1 MAPDGIILI
10 DEGTGGGSDTGG
22 LVETLRNSGFD
33 VAQCGSLA
41 EGLER
46 LKDRLAGGSPAAAAL
61 IGARLPSPV
70 RAARQINQIDPH
82 LQLVFLADEA
92 RNVQLRRDL
101 RFAPLPGTHWSLA
114 SLGDRGSALNV
125 VRNAAR
131 SSAQRRSLRTTL
143 DRLNLQLAS
152 TAPPDSADYR
162 KLVASDRYLASILS
176 FARDAIISTDAEGK
190 IVSWNRAAE
199 QLFGYPEHEAQGET
213 ADLLVSEAERE
224 RLRELIEELRGDS
237 SGTTAEFSAR
247 RADRAAFDVEMSVA
261 PVRDEAGRQTGA
273 VIIAHDITE
282 RKQAEEQLRTLANA
296 IPQLAWM
303 AHPDGH
309 IFWYN
314 RRWYEYTGTTPEQM
328 EGWGWQS
335 VHDPEVLP
343 HVIERWK
350 TSLETGGPFEMEF
363 PLKGADGRFRSFLTR
378 VTPHTDG
385 RGRVVRWFGTN
396 TDVEE
401 LRRALRQAEESN
413 RLKDEFLATVSHEL
427 RTPLT
432 AVLGWAHLLRSG
444 QLDEES
450 SARALETI
458 DRNARAQNRMIEE
471 LLDVSR
477 IITGK
482 LRLDVRPVDLPLVV
496 EEAVESV
503 RPAADAKAVRLQ
515 LVLDPRAGP
524 VSGDPD
530 RLQQVIWNLLSNAVK
545 FTHKGGRVQV
555 RLERI
560 NSHVELTVSDTGQG
574 IETEF
579 LPFVFDRFRQAD
591 MTKRRAHGGLGLGLA
606 IARHLVELHGGAVSA
621 ASGGPGR
628 GATFTVTLPL
638 LVVRAE
644 AGAAER
650 RHPTAVESLP
660 YESGPALDGLRVLVV
675 DDEPDT
681 RELLAAV
688 LKGRGAAVTLA
699 ASAGEALEAL
709 ERETPHVLVSDIGM
723 PGEDGYDLIR
733 RVRAL
738 PPERGGNV
746 PAAALTAYAREDDR
760 IRALLAGFQIHI
772 PKPVNPAELA
782 AVVATLAGGA
792 KPRNLADSP
801 R

>member
-1 MAPDGIILI
+1 MASDIILI
-10 DEGTGGGSDTGG
+10 DEGPGGDSGTGE
-22 LVETLRNSGFD
+22 LVETLRSSGSK
-33 VAQCGSLA
+33 VMLCESLA

-46 LKDRLAGGSPAAAAL
+46 LEDLFVSDSPAAAAL
-61 IGARLPSPV
+61 IGTRLPSPV
-70 RAARQINQIDPH
+70 RAARQINRIDPH
-82 LQLVFLADEA
+82 LQLVFLADETRQA
-92 RNVQLRRDL
+92 QLRREL

-125 VRNAAR
+125 VRNAAL

-152 TAPPDSADYR
+152 TPPPDSADYR
-162 KLVASDRYLASILS
+162 KLVASDRYLASIMS
-176 FARDAIISTDAEGK
+176 FARDAIISTDGEGK
-190 IVSWNRAAE
+190 IVSWNSAAE
-199 QLFGYPEHEAQGET
+199 RLFGYPEHRAQGEP
-213 ADLLVSEAERE
+213 ADILVFEAERKS
-224 RLRELIEELRGDS
+224 LRELFEGLRGDS
-237 SGTTAEFSAR
+237 SGATAEFSAR
-247 RADRAAFDVEMSVA
+247 RADGTAFNAELSVA
-261 PVRDEAGRQTGA
+261 PVRGEAGRQTGA
-273 VIIAHDITE
+273 VIIVHDITE
-282 RKQAEEQLRTLANA
+282 RKQAEEQLQTLANA

-303 AHPDGH
+303 AHADGH

-335 VHDPEVLP
+335 VHDPEMLP
-343 HVIERWK
+343 RVVKRWK
-350 TSLETGGPFEMEF
+350 VSLETGEPFEMEF
-363 PLKGADGRFRSFLTR
+363 PLKGADGLFRWFLTR

-385 RGRVVRWFGTN
+385 RGGVLRWFGTN

-401 LRRALRQAEESN
+401 LRSALRQAEESN

-444 QLDEES
+444 QLDGEA

-458 DRNARAQNRMIEE
+458 ERNARAQNRMIEE

-482 LRLDVRPVDLPLVV
+482 LRLDVRQVDLPLVV
-496 EEAVESV
+496 EAAVESV

-524 VSGDPD
+524 ISGDPD

-560 NSHVELTVSDTGQG
+560 NSHVELTVSDTGPG
-574 IETEF
+574 IEPDF

-591 MTKRRAHGGLGLGLA
+591 MTKKRAHGGLGLGLA
-606 IARHLVELHGGAVSA
+606 IARHLVELHGGAIRA
-621 ASGGPGR
+621 ASGGTEQ

-638 LVVRAE
+638 MVVRAE
-644 AGAAER
+644 PSPAER
-650 RHPTAVESLP
+650 RHPAAVEGVP
-660 YESGPALDGLRVLVV
+660 YVSGPALDGLRVLVV

-688 LKGRGAAVTLA
+688 LKGRGAVVTLA
-699 ASAGEALEAL
+699 ASAGEALKAL

-723 PGEDGYDLIR
+723 PGEDGYELIR
-733 RVRAL
+733 RVRLL
-738 PPERGGNV
+738 PPERGGNI

-760 IRALLAGFQIHI
+760 IRALLTGFQIHI

-782 AVVATLAGGA
+782 AVVATLAG
-792 KPRNLADSP
+792 RVVRDSQ
-801 R
+801 

>member
-1 MAPDGIILI
+1 MAPDDIILI
-10 DEGTGGGSDTGG
+10 DERAGGDSGTGE
-22 LVETLRNSGFD
+22 LVETLTSSGFD
-33 VAQCGSLA
+33 VTLCGSLA

-46 LKDRLAGGSPAAAAL
+46 IRDLFVNDSPAAAAL
-61 IGARLPSPV
+61 IGTHLPTPV
-70 RAARQINQIDPH
+70 KAARQINQTDPH

-92 RNVQLRRDL
+92 RHAQLRRDL
-101 RFAPLPGTHWSLA
+101 RFTPLPGTHWSVA
-114 SLGDRGSALNV
+114 SLGDRGAALNV
-125 VRNAAR
+125 VRDAAR

-143 DRLNLQLAS
+143 DRLNLRLAS
-152 TAPPDSADYR
+152 TPPPDSADYR

-176 FARDAIISTDAEGK
+176 FARDAIISTDGMGK
-190 IVSWNRAAE
+190 IVSWNKAAE
-199 QLFGYPEHEAQGET
+199 QLFGYPEHQAQGEP
-213 ADLLVSEAERE
+213 ADILVSESERQK
-224 RLRELIEELRGDS
+224 LRHLIGELRGDS
-237 SGTTAEFSAR
+237 PGTTAEFSAR
-247 RADRAAFDVEMSVA
+247 RADGTAFDAEMSVA
-261 PVRDEAGRQTGA
+261 PVRDGTGRQTGA

-282 RKQAEEQLRTLANA
+282 RKQAEEQLRALANA

-335 VHDPEVLP
+335 VHDPDVLP
-343 HVIERWK
+343 HVVKRWK
-350 TSLETGGPFEMEF
+350 ASLETGEPFEMEF

-385 RGRVVRWFGTN
+385 RGHVLRWFGTN

-401 LRRALRQAEESN
+401 LRRALRRAEESN

-496 EEAVESV
+496 EEAVDSV

-515 LVLDPRAGP
+515 LVLDPQAGP

-545 FTHKGGRVQV
+545 FTPKGGRVQV

-574 IETEF
+574 IEPEF

-591 MTKRRAHGGLGLGLA
+591 MTKKRAHGGLGLGLA
-606 IARHLVELHGGAVSA
+606 IARHLLELHGGAIRA
-621 ASGGPGR
+621 ASGGTGQ

-638 LVVRAE
+638 MVVRAQP
-644 AGAAER
+644 GAAER

-699 ASAGEALEAL
+699 ASAGEALQAI

-723 PGEDGYDLIR
+723 PGEDGYELIS

-792 KPRNLADSP
+792 KPRNPLDST